1 MMTRA
6 TLSFVFTLFLS
17 LLGLSCTARPSE
29 AMARGGDQ
37 VRAQSPSDPSVEQH
51 TQPIRQIDAAYMR
64 AHVYDYRESPDEF
77 VFKGLHPA
85 VILFYSERDEASR
98 SLLPKVEA
106 IAKRYASKISVY
118 GVNIAREPELADLYG
133 LRTGQHEDTALSE
146 GGSRVPRVP
155 MLLFIPLEGIP
166 QQVVGD
172 LSLDYLERAIA
183 EVYRES

>member
-6 TLSFVFTLFLS
+6 IHSLVLTLLTL

-29 AMARGGDQ
+29 TMSRGSNQ
-37 VRAQSPSDPSVEQH
+37 ARAQSPTVPMAEQR
-51 TQPIRQIDAAYMR
+51 TQPIRQIDASYMR
-64 AHVYDYRESPDEF
+64 DHVYDYRESPDEF

-85 VILFYSERDEASR
+85 VILFYAEGDEASR

-106 IAKRYASKISVY
+106 VAKRYASKIDVY
-118 GVNIAREPELADLYG
+118 GVNISRESELADLYG
-133 LRTGQHEDTALSE
+133 LRMGSVGHSSQPE
-146 GGSRVPRVP
+146 GTEHVATIP

-172 LSLDYLERAIA
+172 LSLDYIERAIA
-183 EVYRES
+183 EVYRED